1 MTGLIG
7 LILRK
12 KYILSEILQCIYIY
26 IYIYMQHLWGILQ
39 WLIGMFKWTLGYLS
53 QDVECICRLYVC
65 FPFGV
70 MLGDLDDLPERRY
83 VFCFEKLLGIAV
95 IMGNPRI
102 ISRQVTFPT
111 SKSIFTN
118 WSLMWFP
125 VVRPRYGEVQRKS
138 ASTSSTCCS
147 SIQIVI
153 DNWMF

>member
-1 MTGLIG
+1 MTGLIR

-12 KYILSEILQCIYIY
+12 NLFSVRYCNIYIY
-26 IYIYMQHLWGILQ
+26 YICNIYVEFYSGLLGCSEL
-39 WLIGMFKWTLGYLS
+39 TLGYLS
-53 QDVECICRLYVC
+53 QDVEFIYRLYVC

-70 MLGDLDDLPERRY
+70 MPGDLGDLPERRY
-83 VFCFEKLLGIAV
+83 VFRFEKMLGKAV
-95 IMGNPRI
+95 IMGNPGI

-111 SKSIFTN
+111 SKSIFTD